1 MSFSQKLVIILAA
14 ASAGALGLSSA
25 AFAGEGGAAGSAAF
39 TINGTGSVTGV
50 AVSAG
55 IGKQDAFAGA
65 FNSATGD
72 NTAFAM
78 GSAGTISVNTLASMT
93 VGTIASNDDQAL
105 GTSQA
110 NNFAATTSVQIGTK
124 SDDEVVTIAPPALF

>member
-1 MSFSQKLVIILAA
+1 MSFSQKLIIILAA

-39 TINGTGSVTGV
+39 MIQGGNVTGV

-65 FNSATGD
+65 FNNSDGE

-78 GSAGTISVNTLASMT
+78 GSAGTINVNTLGSMNI
-93 VGTIASNDDQAL
+93 GSIGSSNDQTL
-105 GTSQA
+105 GTAQA
-110 NNFAATTSVQIGTK
+110 NNFAATTSVQIGIGNG
-124 SDDEVVTIAPPALF
+124 DAVVVIGP

>member
-1 MSFSQKLVIILAA
+1 MSFSQKLVIIFAA
-14 ASAGALGLSSA
+14 ASAGALGLTSA

-39 TINGTGSVTGV
+39 TITDSVVTGV

-65 FNSATGD
+65 FNDGTTGD

-78 GSAGTISVNTLASMT
+78 GSASTINVNSMASMS
-93 VGTIASNDDQAL
+93 VASFGSSGDLLL
-105 GTSQA
+105 GTAQA
-110 NNFAATTSVQIGTK
+110 NEFAATTSVQIGTG
-124 SDDEVVTIAPPALF
+124 SGDAVVNVAP

>member
-39 TINGTGSVTGV
+39 TINSAGGVTGV

-65 FNSATGD
+65 FNTSAGD

-78 GSAGTISVNTLASMT
+78 GSAGTINVNTLGSIA
-93 VGTIASNDDQAL
+93 VGTIGSSEDLAL
-105 GTSQA
+105 GTAQA
-110 NNFAATTSVQIGTK
+110 NSFVATTSVQIGTV
-124 SDDEVVTIAPPALF
+124 SDDAVVVVKP

>member
-39 TINGTGSVTGV
+39 TISPAGSVTGV

-65 FNSATGD
+65 FNSSTGD

-78 GSAGTISVNTLASMT
+78 GSAGTINVNTLASMN
-93 VGTIASNDDQAL
+93 VGSIGSSNDQTL
-105 GTSQA
+105 GTAQA
-110 NNFAATTSVQIGTK
+110 NNFAATTSVQIGTV
-124 SDDEVVTIAPPALF
+124 SGDAVVVVKP

>member
-1 MSFSQKLVIILAA
+1 MSFSQKLVIIFAA
-14 ASAGALGLSSA
+14 ASAGALGLTSA

-39 TINGTGSVTGV
+39 TITDSVVTGV

-65 FNSATGD
+65 FNSSTGD

-78 GSAGTISVNTLASMT
+78 GSAGTINVNGLGSMSVDSLGSSNDQDLTLA
-93 VGTIASNDDQAL
+93 
-105 GTSQA
+105 QA
-110 NNFAATTSVQIGTK
+110 NEFAATTSVQIGTG
-124 SDDEVVTIAPPALF
+124 SGDAVVNVAPTP

>member
-1 MSFSQKLVIILAA
+1 MSFSQKLIIILAA

-39 TINGTGSVTGV
+39 TINSGSVTGV

-65 FNSATGD
+65 FNNSDGE

-78 GSAGTISVNTLASMT
+78 GSAGTINVNTLGSMN
-93 VGTIASNDDQAL
+93 VGSIGSSNDQDL
-105 GTSQA
+105 GTAQA
-110 NNFAATTSVQIGTK
+110 NNFAATTSVQIGTT
-124 SDDEVVTIAPPALF
+124 SGDSVVVVGP